1 MSEPAQNALEPDP
14 VSTMTRTAGST
25 ASRLRSAS
33 SSRVIS
39 SVTRL
44 SGGLSRVTRATP
56 SSWVDVTDWVG
67 IDLARSLA
75 ANTGA
80 ASIMNPAAAV

>member
-1 MSEPAQNALEPDP
+1 
-14 VSTMTRTAGST
+14 
-25 ASRLRSAS
+25 
-33 SSRVIS
+33 
-39 SVTRL
+39 
-44 SGGLSRVTRATP
+44 
-56 SSWVDVTDWVG
+56 VG